1 MRRDPECRR
10 RRGSDRCVGE
20 HAVGVRRPARD
31 RDGARHRRAGGGGAG
46 ARRRRW
52 LRCQGR
58 CVRRAAGRGGAGAAT
73 GSRGRMGRDPPR
85 EPGQH
90 DARARS
96 GTRRRD
102 RRAPGRHGGR
112 LAGGRRRG
120 CRRVSDPRCVRPD
133 GDALHGIGDV
143 PHPRDRVPRVDRA
156 HQHDADRTVPRGG
169 PARSGRVA
177 RTFARPP
184 RRRARPRSGHDP
196 APQLHPARRVPVH
209 DADRSGLRH
218 RRLRAPARHRA
229 LRESDYDSLA
239 RGAIGAANPWR
250 CSPARHRHRLLRRGE
265 RARRRVRIGA
275 HRAGRHRDGCD
286 RQRAERPGSRDGMGP
301 DRLGGVGRAVRGRAG
316 RALRH
321 RDRPAR
327 RGHVRLAVVAARRQ
341 RGP

>member
-1 MRRDPECRR
+1 M
-10 RRGSDRCVGE
+10 GE
-20 HAVGVRRPARD
+20 HAVGVRSPARD
-31 RDGARHRRAGGGGAG
+31 RDGARPRRAGGGGAG

-58 CVRRAAGRGGAGAAT
+58 CVRRAVDRRRAGAAP

-85 EPGQH
+85 EPRQH

-120 CRRVSDPRCVRPD
+120 CRRLSDSRCVRPD
-133 GDALHGIGDV
+133 GDSLHGIGDI

-156 HQHDADRTVPRGG
+156 HQHDADGTVPRRG
-169 PARSGRVA
+169 PPRSGRVA
-177 RTFARPP
+177 RTL
-184 RRRARPRSGHDP
+184 ARPRS
-196 APQLHPARRVPVH
+196 PARSTSI
-209 DADRSGLRH
+209 RSPSGAATSSRPTRSRTRH
-218 RRLRAPARHRA
+218 RPERSTTPATTRSRSTRA
-229 LRESDYDSLA
+229 LRESDYDDLA

-250 CSPARHRHRLLRRGE
+250 CSPARDRHRLLRRGE

-275 HRAGRHRDGCD
+275 HRAGRYRDGCD
-286 RQRAERPGSRDGMGP
+286 RQRAERPGSRDGLGP

-327 RGHVRLAVVAARRQ
+327 GGHVRLAVAAARRE